1 MKISCS
7 GIRLAGIIKLLP
19 FQGDFVVSILKPR
32 ALPWAKSFCPF
43 RAYGMWLM
51 THRPWSFCPFRA
63 YGVNS
68 TVQVEKLRPWAARE
82 NSQHPTGECFYQS
95 FINLFIC
102 VYRKIKIEL
111 ISSSAIYGW
120 LSVGDTLPSDGQSR
134 CREHP

>member
-1 MKISCS
+1 M
-7 GIRLAGIIKLLP
+7 P

-51 THRPWSFCPFRA
+51 THRPRSFCPFRA

-111 ISSSAIYGW
+111 ELISSSAIYGW